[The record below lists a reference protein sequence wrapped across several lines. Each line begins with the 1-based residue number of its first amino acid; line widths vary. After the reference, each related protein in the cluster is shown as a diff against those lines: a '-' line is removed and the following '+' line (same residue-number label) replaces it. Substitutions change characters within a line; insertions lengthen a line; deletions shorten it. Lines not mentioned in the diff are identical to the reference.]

1 MEYTMDS
8 STSLAALAAEAREL
22 KTKLETLW
30 ADEGVAQL
38 HIFLDPE
45 ITDVLDEIQQL
56 SQNFIGKVA
65 QVADSVGDAMNI
77 EM

>member
-22 KTKLETLW
+22 KIKLETLW

>member
-1 MEYTMDS
+1 MAS
-8 STSLAALAAEAREL
+8 STDLMQLATEAEAL
-22 KTKLETLW
+22 KNKLEALW

-56 SQNFIGKVA
+56 SLDFIQKVA
-65 QVADSVGDAMNI
+65 QAAD
-77 EM
+77 

>member
-1 MEYTMDS
+1 MDS

-65 QVADSVGDAMNI
+65 QVAD
-77 EM
+77 

>member
-1 MEYTMDS
+1 MDS